1 MTWEITFGLLLLLL
15 TIGSFVWEKVTSD
28 VTAILAF
35 SIIILAATLF
45 PKAQLPEIEDLIQ
58 VFSNPAPL
66 TIGAMFI
73 ISSALNKSG
82 VIDSLSNLLNRFK
95 NLGYKRLTILIVF
108 TVGFASAF
116 VNNTPVVV
124 MLLPV
129 MLSLAKSMSMSA
141 SKLLIPLSYASIF
154 GGTCTLLGTSTNIL
168 ASGLIEKQ
176 GLPPLGMFEITSI
189 GVPLL
194 FCGAFYLA
202 TMGKRLL
209 PDRETLMS
217 ILSDQERKEFITEVF
232 VKEGSLMIGKTVQDT
247 EWYRKHGFRVMEIIR
262 SGVALGGNSHNKTPL
277 EQGDRLVLSARPS
290 GFAKAQEL
298 SGLQLNTEDETG
310 LSTISAHQGAIVEA
324 VLAPNSGLIG
334 QTLSDINFRQRYR
347 MLVLAI
353 HRRGRNVRDRIT
365 TLKLELGDTL
375 LLMGSEQAIDNLHQ
389 GEDLIL
395 LDRPAVPGKQ
405 MRRKAPIV
413 IGILLSIILASSFNI
428 MPIAAATI
436 VGVALIFLTG
446 CLQPKEGYASIEWS
460 LLFLIYG
467 MLAVGMTMEVTGA
480 TQWIVGLAWQG
491 IEWTVA
497 EPWRPIVSLVV
508 VYIITSVFTE
518 ILSNNATV
526 VIMIPLG
533 ISIATQVGV
542 DPRPFIIAVCIA
554 SSASFATPIG
564 YQTNTYVYSVGGYRF
579 SDFFK
584 IGVPLNILYMV
595 VSTSLIPFIWPFYP
609 NQ

>member
-1 MTWEITFGLLLLLL
+1 MTWEILFALLLLLL
-15 TIGSFVWEKVTSD
+15 TIGSFIWEKVSSD
-28 VTAILAF
+28 ITAILAF
-35 SIIILAATLF
+35 SIIILASTLF
-45 PKAQLPEIEDLIQ
+45 PHAQLPQIKDLIQ
-58 VFSNPAPL
+58 VFANPAPL
-66 TIGAMFI
+66 TIGSMFI

-82 VIDSLSNLLNRFK
+82 TIDSLSNLLNRFK
-95 NLGYKRLTILIVF
+95 KLGYKRLTILLVF

-168 ASGLIEKQ
+168 ASGMVEKQ
-176 GLPPLGMFEITSI
+176 GMPPLGMFEITAV

-194 FCGAFYLA
+194 ICGAFYLA
-202 TMGKRLL
+202 FAGKKLL

-217 ILSDQERKEFITEVF
+217 ILSEQERKEFITEVY
-232 VKEGSLMIGKTVQDT
+232 VKEDSQMIGKTVKDT
-247 EWYRKHGFRVMEIIR
+247 DWYRKHGFRVMEIIR
-262 SGVALGGNSHNKTPL
+262 SGVALGGNAAGVPL
-277 EQGDRLVLSARPS
+277 QRGDRLVLSARPS

-298 SGLQLNTEDETG
+298 SGLQLQTEGEMG

-324 VLAPNSGLIG
+324 VLAPNSSLIG
-334 QTLSDINFRQRYR
+334 RNLSQINFRQRYR

-375 LLMGSEQAIDNLHQ
+375 LLMGSEQAIENLHA
-389 GEDLIL
+389 GEDMIL
-395 LDRPAVPGKQ
+395 LDRPPVPGKLL
-405 MRRKAPIV
+405 RRKAPIV
-413 IGILLSIILASSFNI
+413 IAILLGIILSSTFNL

-436 VGVALIFLTG
+436 VGVGLIFVTG

-467 MLAVGMTMEVTGA
+467 MLTVGMTLEVTGA
-480 TQWIVGLAWQG
+480 TQWIVGSAWQF
-491 IEWTVA
+491 IEWAVA
-497 EPWRPIVSLVV
+497 EPWRPMVSLIV
-508 VYIITSVFTE
+508 VYVITSIFTE
-518 ILSNNATV
+518 VLSNNATV

-533 ISIATQVGV
+533 ISIASQVGV

-584 IGVPLNILYMV
+584 VGVPLNILYMI
-595 VSTSLIPFIWPFYP
+595 VSTSIIPLIWPFFP
-609 NQ
+609 GK

>member
-1 MTWEITFGLLLLLL
+1 MTWEITFALALLAI
-15 TIGSFVWEKVTSD
+15 TIASFIWEKVSSD

-45 PKAQLPEIEDLIQ
+45 PNAQLPKIRDLIQ

-82 VIDSLSNLLNRFK
+82 AIESLSNLLNRF
-95 NLGYKRLTILIVF
+95 NHLGYRRLTFLIVL

-129 MLSLAKSMSMSA
+129 MLSLAKTMSMSA

-168 ASGLIEKQ
+168 ASGIVEKQ
-176 GLPPLGMFEITSI
+176 GMAPLSMFEITWV
-189 GVPLL
+189 GLPLL
-194 FCGAFYLA
+194 FCGAIYLA
-202 TMGKRLL
+202 LAGKKLL
-209 PDRETLMS
+209 PNRETLMS
-217 ILSDQERKEFITEVF
+217 ILSDQERKEFITEVY
-232 VKEGSLMIGKTVQDT
+232 VKEGSQMIGKTVLETD
-247 EWYRKHGFRVMEIIR
+247 WYRKHGFRVMEIIR
-262 SGVALGGNSHNKTPL
+262 SGVALGNDVQKTPL
-277 EQGDRLVLSARPS
+277 MKGDRLVLSARPS

-298 SGLQLNTEDETG
+298 SGFHFNTEGEMG

-324 VLAPNSGLIG
+324 VLAPNSSLLGK
-334 QTLSDINFRQRYR
+334 TLSDINFRQRYR

-375 LLMGSEQAIDNLHQ
+375 LLMGSEQAIENLHH
-389 GEDLIL
+389 GEDMIL
-395 LDRPAVPGKQ
+395 LDRPAVPGKK
-405 MRRKAPIV
+405 MRQKAPIV
-413 IGILLSIILASSFNI
+413 AAVLLGIILMSTFNV

-436 VGVALIFLTG
+436 IGVAVIFITG
-446 CLQPKEGYASIEWS
+446 CLQPKEGYSSVEWS

-467 MLAVGMTMEVTGA
+467 MLAVGMTLEESGA
-480 TQWIVGLAWQG
+480 TQWIVGSAVQF
-491 IEWTVA
+491 IEWSVA
-497 EPWRPIVSLVV
+497 EPWRPMVSLVV
-508 VYIITSVFTE
+508 VYLITSLFTE
-518 ILSNNATV
+518 VLSNNATV

-533 ISIATQVGV
+533 ISIAHQVGV
-542 DPRPFIIAVCIA
+542 DARPFIIAVCIA

-584 IGVPLNILYMV
+584 VGIPLNVLYMI
-595 VSTSLIPFIWPFYP
+595 VSTTIIPMVWPFFP
-609 NQ
+609 KS